1 MVALCWHFKI
11 LYIAQKK
18 QIEDTVYIY
27 DAIRVPIGK
36 ANGIYKNILPENLAA
51 FLIRKLMERN
61 QFQSIEIEE
70 VILANAFG
78 TGGNMARYASLSAG
92 LPEIISAFTIDS
104 QCSGGLK
111 SVELGFA
118 LLKSLHRKLMIVGGM
133 ESKSLAPRKAYQSHD
148 ERFDSNQ
155 EFFATAKF
163 SPNQVG
169 DFPLL
174 EAAKTVALK
183 YGIAKEKM
191 LVWANLSHQKA
202 FFAQEK
208 GILKPFIEKISEK
221 HSDQSIR
228 AEIDLFMLTTNDLID
243 RTVSAHYNDAA
254 ACILI
259 GNTYEKLKPMAKIIA
274 TASVGCRPKHAPEGV
289 IFATKKLF
297 ENSKIGMEQIELF
310 EINESFALIP
320 LIFAKVFEIDT
331 AKINVLG
338 GNLAYGHPFGASGAI
353 NLIHLIA
360 SLKFKKLKYG
370 LAVIP
375 AAGGQATAVL
385 IENI

>member
-1 MVALCWHFKI
+1 
-11 LYIAQKK
+11 
-18 QIEDTVYIY
+18 
-27 DAIRVPIGK
+27 
-36 ANGIYKNILPENLAA
+36 
-51 FLIRKLMERN
+51 MERN
-61 QFQSIEIEE
+61 GLNKEEIEE
-70 VILANAFG
+70 VILSNAFG

-92 LPEIISAFTIDS
+92 LPESISAFTIDS

-155 EFFATAKF
+155 EFFTTAKF

-174 EAAKTVALK
+174 EAAKNVALK
-183 YGIAKEKM
+183 YGITKEEM

-208 GILKPFIEKISEK
+208 GILKSFIEKISEK
-221 HSDQSIR
+221 HSGQSIR
-228 AEIDLFMLTTNDLID
+228 AEIDLIKLATNDFID

-254 ACILI
+254 ACILM
-259 GNTYEKLKPMAKIIA
+259 GNTHEKIKPVAKIIA
-274 TASVGCRPKHAPEGV
+274 TASVGCSPEHAPEGV

-297 ENSKIGMEQIELF
+297 ENSEIGIEQIELF